1 MPERSSEYE
10 PGPISPLSI
19 PSVVD
24 SSTAPDLIEL
34 TRRVS
39 ECPPDFLTA
48 CQGERGAERIVAI
61 IADHFRDQ
69 SRTTYPTSL
78 NELFA
83 TLLQTK
89 VDPSFERYLQ
99 VLSIVAWLLHDH
111 YFVSRQDLTIPAS
124 EIVTHNYFK
133 RLSELVHPQQMIADP
148 DRREELV
155 RFCLDQFGIYPRGET
170 ATQSADRL
178 ISLNSVER
186 QRILQATADAQKRAR
201 EIREAMTR
209 KQALESASRYGE

>member
-1 MPERSSEYE
+1 MSERSSEYE
-10 PGPISPLSI
+10 PGLTSSSSI
-19 PSVVD
+19 PSTAD

-39 ECPPDFLTA
+39 ECPPDFLTT
-48 CQGERGAERIVAI
+48 CLGEHGAERIIAI
-61 IADHFRDQ
+61 IADHFRDHTQ
-69 SRTTYPTSL
+69 TTYPTSL
-78 NELFA
+78 NKLFA

-99 VLSIVAWLLHDH
+99 VLAIIVWLLHDH
-111 YFVSRQDLTIPAS
+111 YFVSRPPLAIPAS
-124 EIVTHNYFK
+124 EIVTHSHLK
-133 RLSELVHPQQMIADP
+133 RLSELVHPHQMIADP

-170 ATQSADRL
+170 MTQSADRL

-201 EIREAMTR
+201 EIREAMAR
-209 KQALESASRYGE
+209 KQAFESASRYGE